1 MSQGYPEISSAT
13 ASVGAEAANA
23 ITTTFQ
29 VYGAD
34 GQEATERMYLLAYLS
49 SDANGDTPVA
59 AGTSLAAG
67 TDGSVIGVVEAAK
80 TLIVATEAD
89 GDLQLVATDTGTSTR
104 YLHLVNLATGK
115 KLVTATLPFA

>member
-1 MSQGYPEISSAT
+1 MSQGYPEISRAT

-23 ITTTFQ
+23 ITVAFQ

-34 GQEATERMYLLAYLS
+34 GQEATERMYLIAYLS
-49 SDANGDTPVA
+49 SDEAGDTPVA
-59 AGTSLAAG
+59 AQTSLAAG

-104 YLHLVNLATGK
+104 YLHLVNMATGK